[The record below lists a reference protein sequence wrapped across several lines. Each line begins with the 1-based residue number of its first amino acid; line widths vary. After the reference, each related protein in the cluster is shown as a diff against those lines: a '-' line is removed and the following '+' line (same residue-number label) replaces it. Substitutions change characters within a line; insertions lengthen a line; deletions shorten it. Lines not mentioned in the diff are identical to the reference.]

1 MNKTITF
8 NYGFTASN
16 GKSFL
21 MERICSLMGDYGDSF
36 NVNLLTNKMS
46 LAGDANST
54 LVNFKNKRFVYCSE
68 PEAGAKLNTNFV
80 KILTGDTI
88 KARGLYS
95 NEEEKLGI
103 TVGNKEINDV
113 LFGTE
118 SPFKQEFTDPN
129 TGEFKVN
136 DAKQAIAQVK
146 KSKNQEQIKQIE
158 KMYIEP
164 SIENRL
170 RNKYQALI
178 VKGLQLP
185 SWMVQ
190 KQYNES
196 NSIANIDI
204 VGIPYASIS
213 DSIIKVT
220 DDEVANYIKENAAAF
235 QVEEASKSINFVGF
249 SAAPTSADSANV
261 LNTITA
267 LKADF
272 QAAQDAAVFLNK
284 VGSDLPFYNSY
295 ISGKSLQ
302 VPNKDAILAAG
313 VGNTYGP
320 YVDGKNYTIAKVIGV
335 KQWPDSASVRHILIA
350 TAGQNGQIIRDDSA
364 AKKLIDS
371 IKSAIAGGAS
381 FDEMVLKYSDDAGSK
396 EKGGKYEMF
405 PQAQMVGPFNDF
417 SFDNTVGSKG
427 VVKTDFGYH
436 YIEVLK
442 QTPRS
447 PAYKIAY
454 LSKAILPSSET
465 IGVASAAAAAF
476 ATASKDIKSFN
487 QEAVKLNK
495 QTFPAAGIKSMD
507 YEIPGLG
514 ESRTLVRWIYENDLN
529 AVSEPTEIGDSY
541 YVAIITGE
549 EKVGLASV
557 ASAKPQVEGILRDQ
571 KKAIQIKQNF
581 KGSTMEAI
589 AASAKTIIQ
598 PADSVNFNYSLIPG
612 IGNEPKLVGAAFN
625 KALLNKPSAP
635 IAGNAGVFVISV
647 KSQGAKAATQDL
659 ASFESDLLNR
669 TRSVIYRTNIGLKKV
684 AKIKDNRMKVY

>member
-1 MNKTITF
+1 MSIIQNIRDKGAWIIFTIIVIALVAFVLQDGIGKQGNTTVTDLGSVNGVSINKI
-8 NYGFTASN
+8 
-16 GKSFL
+16 
-21 MERICSLMGDYGDSF
+21 
-36 NVNLLTNKMS
+36 
-46 LAGDANST
+46 
-54 LVNFKNKRFVYCSE
+54 NF
-68 PEAGAKLNTNFV
+68 
-80 KILTGDTI
+80 
-88 KARGLYS
+88 
-95 NEEEKLGI
+95 EEKLEIQVQNYASQGVKREQLIGFLWNQEIDRILYVKEQEVLGI
-103 TVGNKEINDV
+103 SVGNKEITDV

-118 SPFKQEFTDPN
+118 SPLKQEFTDPN

-136 DAKQAIAQVK
+136 DAKQAIAQIK
-146 KSKNQEQIKQIE
+146 KSKNQEQINQIE

-178 VKGLQLP
+178 VKGVQVP
-185 SWMVQ
+185 TWMVQ

-196 NSIANIDI
+196 NSIANIEI

-213 DSIIKVT
+213 DSTIKVT
-220 DDEVANYIKENAAAF
+220 DNEVANYIKENAAAF
-235 QVEEASKSINFVGF
+235 QIEEASKSINFVGF
-249 SAAPTSADSANV
+249 SAAPTSSDSSNV
-261 LNTITA
+261 LNSITA

-272 QAAQDAAVFLNK
+272 QAAPDAAVFLNK
-284 VGSDLPFYNSY
+284 AGSDLPFYNSY
-295 ISGKSLQ
+295 ISAKSLQ
-302 VPNKDAILAAG
+302 IPNKEAIIASG
-313 VGNTYGP
+313 VGNAYGP
-320 YVDGKNYTIAKVIGV
+320 YVDGKNYTIAKVVGV

-371 IKSAIAGGAS
+371 IKSAIAGGVS

-442 QTPRS
+442 QTQRS

-476 ATASKDIKSFN
+476 ASASKDIKSFN

-495 QTFPAAGIKSMD
+495 QTFPASGIKSMD

-514 ESRTLVRWIYENDLN
+514 ESRTLVRWVYENDLN
-529 AVSEPTEIGDSY
+529 KVSEPTEIGDSY

-549 EKVGLASV
+549 EKAGLASV

-581 KGSTMEAI
+581 KGNTMEAI
-589 AASAKTIIQ
+589 AASAKTIVQ
-598 PADSVNFNYSLIPG
+598 PADSINFNYSLIPG

-625 KALLNKPSAP
+625 KAFLNKPSAP

-659 ASFESDLLNR
+659 TSFESDLLNR

>member
-1 MNKTITF
+1 MSIIQNIRDKGAWIIFTIIVIALVAFVLQDGIGKQGNTTETDLGTVNGVAINKINF
-8 NYGFTASN
+8 EEKLEIQVQNYASQGVKREQLIGFLWN
-16 GKSFL
+16 Q
-21 MERICSLMGDYGDSF
+21 EIDRI
-36 NVNLLTNKMS
+36 
-46 LAGDANST
+46 
-54 LVNFKNKRFVYCSE
+54 
-68 PEAGAKLNTNFV
+68 
-80 KILTGDTI
+80 
-88 KARGLYS
+88 LYI
-95 NEEEKLGI
+95 NEQEKLGI
-103 TVGNKEINDV
+103 TIGNKELTDV

-146 KSKNQEQIKQIE
+146 KSKNQEQINQIE
-158 KMYIEP
+158 KLYIEP

-185 SWMVQ
+185 TWMVQ

-204 VGIPYASIS
+204 IGVPYANIS
-213 DSIIKVT
+213 DSTIKVT
-220 DDEVANYIKENAAAF
+220 DDEVASYIKENAAAF

-249 SAAPTSADSANV
+249 SAAPTSADSTNV
-261 LNTITA
+261 LNSITA

-272 QAAQDAAVFLNK
+272 QAAQDPAVFLNK
-284 VGSDLPFYNSY
+284 VGSDLPFYNSF
-295 ISGKSLQ
+295 ISGKSIQ
-302 VPNKDAILAAG
+302 IPNKEAIIAAG
-313 VGNTYGP
+313 VGNAYGP

-335 KQWPDSASVRHILIA
+335 KQWPDSASVRHILIT
-350 TAGQNGQIIRDDSA
+350 TAGQNGQLVRDDST

-371 IKSAIAGGAS
+371 IRFAIAGGAS
-381 FDEMVLKYSDDAGSK
+381 FDAMVLKYSEDAGSK

-417 SFDNTVGSKG
+417 SFDNSVGTKG

-454 LSKAILPSSET
+454 LSKVILPSSET
-465 IGVASAAAAAF
+465 IGAASSAAAAF

-495 QTFPAAGIKSMD
+495 QTFPAVGIKSMD

-514 ESRTLVRWIYENDLN
+514 ESRSLVRWVYENDLN
-529 AVSEPTEIGDSY
+529 SVSEPTEIGDSY
-541 YVAIITGE
+541 FVAIITGE
-549 EKVGLASV
+549 EKAGLASV

-571 KKAIQIKQNF
+571 KKATQIKQSF
-581 KGSTMEAI
+581 KGNTMEAI
-589 AASAKTIIQ
+589 AANAKTVVQ
-598 PADSVNFNYSLIPG
+598 PADSINFNYSLIPG

-625 KALLNKPSAP
+625 KAFLNKPSAP

-659 ASFESDLLNR
+659 VSFESDLLNR
-669 TRSVIYRTNIGLKKV
+669 TRSVIYRTNIALKKV

>member
-1 MNKTITF
+1 MSIIQNIRDKGAWIIFTIIVIALIAFVLQDGLGKQGNTTVTDLGTVNGVSINKINF
-8 NYGFTASN
+8 EEKLEIQVQNYASQGIKREQLIGFLWN
-16 GKSFL
+16 Q
-21 MERICSLMGDYGDSF
+21 EVDR
-36 NVNLLTNKMS
+36 LLYI
-46 LAGDANST
+46 D
-54 LVNFKNKRFVYCSE
+54 E
-68 PEAGAKLNTNFV
+68 Q
-80 KILTGDTI
+80 
-88 KARGLYS
+88 
-95 NEEEKLGI
+95 EKLGI
-103 TVGNKEINDV
+103 TVGNKEITDV

-136 DAKQAIAQVK
+136 DAKHAIAQVK
-146 KSKNQEQIKQIE
+146 KSKNQEQINQIE
-158 KMYIEP
+158 KLYIEP

-190 KQYNES
+190 KQYNEL
-196 NSIANIDI
+196 NSIANIEI
-204 VGIPYASIS
+204 VGVPYTSIS
-213 DSIIKVT
+213 DSTIKVT
-220 DDEVANYIKENAAAF
+220 DDEVAAYIKENAAAF

-249 SAAPTSADSANV
+249 SAAPTSADSMSV
-261 LNTITA
+261 LNSITA

-272 QAAQDAAVFLNK
+272 QAAPDAAVFLNK
-284 VGSDLPFYNSY
+284 AGSDLPFYNSF
-295 ISGKSLQ
+295 ISGKSIQ
-302 VPNKDAILAAG
+302 IPNKEAILAAG

-350 TAGQNGQIIRDDSA
+350 TAGQNGQLVRDDST

-371 IKSAIAGGAS
+371 IKSAIAGGVS

-417 SFDNTVGSKG
+417 SFDNAVGSKG

-476 ATASKDIKSFN
+476 ASASKDLKSFN

-495 QTFPAAGIKSMD
+495 QSFPASGIKSMD
-507 YEIPGLG
+507 YEIPGIG
-514 ESRTLVRWIYENDLN
+514 ESRTLVRWVYENDMN
-529 AVSEPTEIGDSY
+529 SVSEPTEVGDSY
-541 YVAIITGE
+541 FVAIISGE

-557 ASAKPQVEGILRDQ
+557 ASAKPQVEGIIRDQ
-571 KKAIQIKQNF
+571 KKATQIKQGF
-581 KGSTMEAI
+581 KGNTMEAI
-589 AASAKTIIQ
+589 AASVKTTVQ
-598 PADSVNFNYSLIPG
+598 TADSINFNYSLIQG

-625 KALLNKPSAP
+625 KAFLNKPSAP
-635 IAGNAGVFVISV
+635 IAGNAGVFVINV
-647 KSQGAKAATQDL
+647 KAQGAKVAAQDL

-684 AKIKDNRMKVY
+684 AKIKDNRMMVY

>member
-1 MNKTITF
+1 MSIIQNIRDKGAWIIFTIIVIALVAFVLQDGIGKQGNTTETDLGTVNGVAINKINF
-8 NYGFTASN
+8 EEKLEIQVQNYASQGVKREQLIGFLWN
-16 GKSFL
+16 Q
-21 MERICSLMGDYGDSF
+21 EIDRI
-36 NVNLLTNKMS
+36 
-46 LAGDANST
+46 
-54 LVNFKNKRFVYCSE
+54 
-68 PEAGAKLNTNFV
+68 
-80 KILTGDTI
+80 
-88 KARGLYS
+88 LYI
-95 NEEEKLGI
+95 NEQEKLGI
-103 TVGNKEINDV
+103 TIGNKELTDV

-146 KSKNQEQIKQIE
+146 KSKNQEQINQIE
-158 KMYIEP
+158 KLYIEP

-185 SWMVQ
+185 TWMVQ

-204 VGIPYASIS
+204 IGVPYANIS
-213 DSIIKVT
+213 DSTIKVT
-220 DDEVANYIKENAAAF
+220 DDEVASYIKENAAAF

-249 SAAPTSADSANV
+249 SAAPTSADSTNV
-261 LNTITA
+261 LNSITA

-272 QAAQDAAVFLNK
+272 QAAQDPAVFLNK
-284 VGSDLPFYNSY
+284 VGSDLPFYNSF
-295 ISGKSLQ
+295 ISGKSIQ
-302 VPNKDAILAAG
+302 IPNKEAIIAAG
-313 VGNTYGP
+313 VGNAYGP
-320 YVDGKNYTIAKVIGV
+320 YVDGKNYSIAKVIGV
-335 KQWPDSASVRHILIA
+335 KQWPDSASVRHILIT
-350 TAGQNGQIIRDDSA
+350 TAGQNGQLVRDDST

-371 IKSAIAGGAS
+371 IRFAIAGGAS
-381 FDEMVLKYSDDAGSK
+381 FDAMVLKYSEDAGSK

-417 SFDNTVGSKG
+417 SFDNSVGTKG

-465 IGVASAAAAAF
+465 IGAASAAAAAF

-495 QTFPAAGIKSMD
+495 QTFPAVGIKSMD

-514 ESRTLVRWIYENDLN
+514 ESRSLVRWVYENDLN
-529 AVSEPTEIGDSY
+529 SVSEPTEIGDSY
-541 YVAIITGE
+541 FVAIITGE
-549 EKVGLASV
+549 EKAGLASV

-571 KKAIQIKQNF
+571 KKATQIKQSF
-581 KGSTMEAI
+581 KGNTMEAI
-589 AASAKTIIQ
+589 AASAKTIVQ
-598 PADSVNFNYSLIPG
+598 PADSINFNYSLIPG

-625 KALLNKPSAP
+625 KAFLNKPSAP

-659 ASFESDLLNR
+659 VSFESDLLNR
-669 TRSVIYRTNIGLKKV
+669 TRSVIYRTNIALKKV

>member
-1 MNKTITF
+1 MSIIQNIRDKGAWIIFTIIVIALVAFVLQDGIGKQGNTAVTDLGTVNGVSINKINF
-8 NYGFTASN
+8 EEKLEIQVQNYASQGVKREQLIGFLWN
-16 GKSFL
+16 Q
-21 MERICSLMGDYGDSF
+21 EIDRILY
-36 NVNLLTNKMS
+36 
-46 LAGDANST
+46 
-54 LVNFKNKRFVYCSE
+54 
-68 PEAGAKLNTNFV
+68 
-80 KILTGDTI
+80 I
-88 KARGLYS
+88 K
-95 NEEEKLGI
+95 EEEKLGI
-103 TVGNKEINDV
+103 TVGNKEITDV

-118 SPFKQEFTDPN
+118 SPLRQEFTDPN

-146 KSKNQEQIKQIE
+146 KSKNQEQINQIE
-158 KMYIEP
+158 KLYIEP

-178 VKGLQLP
+178 VKGLQVP

-190 KQYNES
+190 KQYNEL
-196 NSIANIDI
+196 NSIANIEI

-213 DSIIKVT
+213 DSTIKVT
-220 DDEVANYIKENAAAF
+220 DDEVASYIKENAASF

-249 SAAPTSADSANV
+249 SAAPTSADSASV

-272 QAAQDAAVFLNK
+272 QAAPDAAVFLNK
-284 VGSDLPFYNSY
+284 AGSDLPFYNSY
-295 ISGKSLQ
+295 ISGKTLQ
-302 VPNKDAILAAG
+302 VPNKEAILAAG

-320 YVDGKNYTIAKVIGV
+320 YVDGKNYTIAKLIGV

-350 TAGQNGQIIRDDSA
+350 TAGQNGQLVRDDST

-371 IKSAIAGGAS
+371 IKSAIAGGVS
-381 FDEMVLKYSDDAGSK
+381 FDEMVQKYSDDAGSK

-476 ATASKDIKSFN
+476 ASASKDIKSFN

-495 QTFPAAGIKSMD
+495 QSFPATGIKSMD
-507 YEIPGLG
+507 YEIPGIG
-514 ESRTLVRWIYENDLN
+514 ESRTLVRWVYENDMN
-529 AVSEPTEIGDSY
+529 AVSEPTEVGDSY

-581 KGSTMEAI
+581 KGNTIEAI
-589 AASAKTIIQ
+589 AANAKTMVQ
-598 PADSVNFNYSLIPG
+598 PADSINFNYSMIPG

-647 KSQGAKAATQDL
+647 KSQGAKAASQDL
-659 ASFESDLLNR
+659 ASFESDLINR

>member
-1 MNKTITF
+1 MSIIQNIRDKGAWIIFTIIVIALVAFVLQDGIGKQGNTMVSEL
-8 NYGFTASN
+8 GTVN
-16 GKSFL
+16 GVSISK
-21 MERICSLMGDYGDSF
+21 
-36 NVNLLTNKMS
+36 
-46 LAGDANST
+46 
-54 LVNFKNKRFVYCSE
+54 
-68 PEAGAKLNTNFV
+68 TNF
-80 KILTGDTI
+80 
-88 KARGLYS
+88 
-95 NEEEKLGI
+95 EEKLEIQVQNYASQGVKREQLIGFLWNQEVDRALFMTEEKKLGI
-103 TVGNKEINDV
+103 SVGAKELSDV

-146 KSKNQEQIKQIE
+146 KSKNQEQINQIE

-178 VKGLQLP
+178 VKGVQVP
-185 SWMVQ
+185 TWMIQ

-196 NSIANIDI
+196 NSIANISI

-213 DSIIKVT
+213 DSAIKVT
-220 DDEVANYIKENAAAF
+220 DDEIATYIKENPAAY

-249 SAAPTSADSANV
+249 SAAPTSTDSNTV
-261 LNTITA
+261 LNTVSA
-267 LKADF
+267 LKEDF
-272 QAAQDAAVFLNK
+272 QAAQDPAVFLNK
-284 VGSDLPFYNSY
+284 AGSDIPYYNSY
-295 ISGKSLQ
+295 ISLKSLQ
-302 VPNKDAILAAG
+302 VPNKEAIIAAG

-371 IKSAIAGGAS
+371 IKSAIAGGVS

-417 SFDNTVGSKG
+417 SFDNSVGSKG

-447 PAYKIAY
+447 AAYKIAY

-465 IGVASAAAAAF
+465 IGVAAAAAAAF
-476 ATASKDIKSFN
+476 ASASKDVKSFN

-495 QTFPAAGIKSMD
+495 QTFPASGIKPMDFEIAGI
-507 YEIPGLG
+507 G
-514 ESRTLVRWIYENDLN
+514 ESRTLVRWVFEKDLN
-529 AVSEPTEIGDSY
+529 AVSEPIEVGDSY

-557 ASAKPQVEGILRDQ
+557 TTVKPQIEGILRDQ

-581 KGSTMEAI
+581 KGNTIEEI

-598 PADSVNFNYSLIPG
+598 PADSINFNYSTIPG

-625 KALLNKPSAP
+625 KAFLNKPSAP
-635 IAGNAGVFVISV
+635 ISGNAGVFVISV

-659 ASFESDLLNR
+659 ASFEADLINR

-684 AKIKDNRMKVY
+684 AKIQDNRTKVY

>member
-1 MNKTITF
+1 MSIIQNIRDKGAWIIFTIIVIALIAFVLQDGIGKQGNTTVTDLGTVNGVSINKINF
-8 NYGFTASN
+8 EEKLEIQVQNYASQGIKREQLIGFLWN
-16 GKSFL
+16 Q
-21 MERICSLMGDYGDSF
+21 EVDR
-36 NVNLLTNKMS
+36 LL
-46 LAGDANST
+46 
-54 LVNFKNKRFVYCSE
+54 Y
-68 PEAGAKLNTNFV
+68 
-80 KILTGDTI
+80 I
-88 KARGLYS
+88 
-95 NEEEKLGI
+95 NEQEKLGI
-103 TVGNKEINDV
+103 TVGNKEITDV

-146 KSKNQEQIKQIE
+146 KSKNQEQINQIE

-190 KQYNES
+190 KQYNEL
-196 NSIANIDI
+196 NSIANIEI
-204 VGIPYASIS
+204 VGVPYASIS
-213 DSIIKVT
+213 DSTIKVT
-220 DDEVANYIKENAAAF
+220 DDEVATYIKENAAAF

-249 SAAPTSADSANV
+249 SAAPTSADSMSV
-261 LNTITA
+261 LNSITA

-272 QAAQDAAVFLNK
+272 QAAPDAAVFLNK
-284 VGSDLPFYNSY
+284 AGSDLPFYNSF
-295 ISGKSLQ
+295 ISGKSIQ
-302 VPNKDAILAAG
+302 IPNKEAILAAG

-350 TAGQNGQIIRDDSA
+350 TAGQNGQLVRDDST

-371 IKSAIAGGAS
+371 IKSAIAGGVS

-476 ATASKDIKSFN
+476 ASASKDIKSFN

-514 ESRTLVRWIYENDLN
+514 ESRTLVRWIYENDIN
-529 AVSEPTEIGDSY
+529 SVSEPTEIGDSY

-549 EKVGLASV
+549 EKAGLASV

-598 PADSVNFNYSLIPG
+598 PADSINFNYSLIPG
-612 IGNEPKLVGAAFN
+612 IGNEPKIVGAAFN

-647 KSQGAKAATQDL
+647 KSQGAKATTQDI
-659 ASFESDLLNR
+659 ASFEADLLNR
-669 TRSVIYRTNIGLKKV
+669 TRSVVYRTNIGLKKV

>member
-1 MNKTITF
+1 MSIIQNIRDKGAWIIFTIIVIALVAFVLQDGIGKQGNTSITDLGTVNGVSINKINF
-8 NYGFTASN
+8 EEKLEMQVQNYASQGVKREQLIGFLWN
-16 GKSFL
+16 Q
-21 MERICSLMGDYGDSF
+21 EVDR
-36 NVNLLTNKMS
+36 LLYM
-46 LAGDANST
+46 
-54 LVNFKNKRFVYCSE
+54 
-68 PEAGAKLNTNFV
+68 
-80 KILTGDTI
+80 
-88 KARGLYS
+88 

-103 TVGNKEINDV
+103 SVGNKEITDV

-118 SPFKQEFTDPN
+118 SPFRQEFTDPN

-146 KSKNQEQIKQIE
+146 KSKNKDQINQIE

-170 RNKYQALI
+170 RNKYQALV
-178 VKGLQLP
+178 VKGLQVPTWL
-185 SWMVQ
+185 VQ
-190 KQYNES
+190 KQYNEA
-196 NSIANIDI
+196 NSIANIDV

-213 DSIIKVT
+213 DSTIKVT
-220 DDEVANYIKENAAAF
+220 DDEIAAYIKENAAAF

-249 SAAPTSADSANV
+249 SAAPTSADSTNV
-261 LNTITA
+261 FNTITA

-272 QAAQDAAVFLNK
+272 QAASDAAAFLNK
-284 VGSDLPFYNSY
+284 AGSDLPFYNSY

-302 VPNKDAILAAG
+302 VPNKEAILAAG

-350 TAGQNGQIIRDDSA
+350 TTGQNGQIIRDDSA

-371 IKSAIAGGAS
+371 IKTAIAGGVS
-381 FDEMVLKYSDDAGSK
+381 FDQMVLKYSDDAGSK

-417 SFDNTVGSKG
+417 SFDNAVGAKG

-465 IGVASAAAAAF
+465 IGAASAEAAAF
-476 ATASKDIKSFN
+476 ASACKDMKTFN

-495 QTFPAAGIKSMD
+495 QTFPASGIKSMD
-507 YEIPGLG
+507 YEIAGIG
-514 ESRTLVRWIYENDLN
+514 ESRSLVRWVYEKDMN
-529 AVSEPTEIGDSY
+529 AISEPTEIGDSY
-541 YVAIITGE
+541 YVAIISGE
-549 EKVGLASV
+549 EKVGLTSV
-557 ASAKPQVEGILRDQ
+557 AAARPQVEGILRDQ
-571 KKAIQIKQNF
+571 KKALQIKQNF
-581 KGSTMEAI
+581 KGNTIEAI
-589 AASAKTIIQ
+589 AASAKTIVQ
-598 PADSVNFNYSLIPG
+598 SADSINFNYSMIPG

-625 KALLNKPSAP
+625 KTLLNKPSAP
-635 IAGNAGVFVISV
+635 IAGSAGVFVISV
-647 KSQGAKAATQDL
+647 KSQGAKAALQDL
-659 ASFESDLLNR
+659 VSFEADLLNR
-669 TRSVIYRTNIGLKKV
+669 TRSVIYRTNVGLKKV

>member
-1 MNKTITF
+1 MSIIQNIRDKGAWIIFTIIVIALVAFVLQDGIGKQGNTTVSDLGSVNGVYINKINF
-8 NYGFTASN
+8 EEKLEIQVQNYASQGVKREQLIGFLWN
-16 GKSFL
+16 Q
-21 MERICSLMGDYGDSF
+21 EIDRI
-36 NVNLLTNKMS
+36 
-46 LAGDANST
+46 
-54 LVNFKNKRFVYCSE
+54 
-68 PEAGAKLNTNFV
+68 
-80 KILTGDTI
+80 
-88 KARGLYS
+88 LYS

-103 TVGNKEINDV
+103 SVGNKEINDV

-158 KMYIEP
+158 KMYIVP

-235 QVEEASKSINFVGF
+235 QVEESSKSINFVGF

-272 QAAQDAAVFLNK
+272 QTTQDAAVFLNK

-442 QTPRS
+442 QTPRG

-541 YVAIITGE
+541 YVAITTGE

-598 PADSVNFNYSLIPG
+598 PADSVNFNYSFIPG

-625 KALLNKPSAP
+625 KTLLNKPSAP

-647 KSQGAKAATQDL
+647 KSRGAKAATQDL

-669 TRSVIYRTNIGLKKV
+669 TRSVIYRTNIGLKKA

>member
-1 MNKTITF
+1 MSIIQNIRDKGAWIIFTIIVIALVAFVLQDGIGKQGNTTETDLGTVNGVAINKINF
-8 NYGFTASN
+8 EEKLEIQVQNYASQGVKREQLIGFLWN
-16 GKSFL
+16 Q
-21 MERICSLMGDYGDSF
+21 EIDRI
-36 NVNLLTNKMS
+36 
-46 LAGDANST
+46 
-54 LVNFKNKRFVYCSE
+54 
-68 PEAGAKLNTNFV
+68 
-80 KILTGDTI
+80 
-88 KARGLYS
+88 LYI
-95 NEEEKLGI
+95 NEQEKLGI
-103 TVGNKEINDV
+103 TIGNKELTDV

-146 KSKNQEQIKQIE
+146 KSKNQEQINQIE
-158 KMYIEP
+158 KLYIEP

-185 SWMVQ
+185 TWMVQ

-204 VGIPYASIS
+204 IGVPYANIS
-213 DSIIKVT
+213 DSTIKVT
-220 DDEVANYIKENAAAF
+220 DDEVASYIKENAAAF

-249 SAAPTSADSANV
+249 SAAPTSTDSTSV
-261 LNTITA
+261 LNSITA

-272 QAAQDAAVFLNK
+272 QAAQDPAVFLNK
-284 VGSDLPFYNSY
+284 VGSDLPFYNSF
-295 ISGKSLQ
+295 ISGKSIQ
-302 VPNKDAILAAG
+302 IPNKEAIIAAG
-313 VGNTYGP
+313 VGNVYGP

-335 KQWPDSASVRHILIA
+335 KQWPDSASVRHILIT
-350 TAGQNGQIIRDDSA
+350 TAGQNGQLVRDDST

-371 IKSAIAGGAS
+371 IRFAIAGGAS
-381 FDEMVLKYSDDAGSK
+381 FDAMVLKYSEDAGSK

-417 SFDNTVGSKG
+417 SFDNSVGTKG

-465 IGVASAAAAAF
+465 IGAASAAAAAF

-495 QTFPAAGIKSMD
+495 QTFPAVGIKSMD

-514 ESRTLVRWIYENDLN
+514 ESRSLVRWVYENDLN
-529 AVSEPTEIGDSY
+529 SVSEPTEIGDSY
-541 YVAIITGE
+541 FVAIITGE
-549 EKVGLASV
+549 EKAGLASV

-571 KKAIQIKQNF
+571 KKATQIKQSF
-581 KGSTMEAI
+581 KGNTMEAI
-589 AASAKTIIQ
+589 AANAKTIVQ
-598 PADSVNFNYSLIPG
+598 PADSINFNYSLIPG

-625 KALLNKPSAP
+625 KAFLNKPSAP

-659 ASFESDLLNR
+659 VSFESDLLNR
-669 TRSVIYRTNIGLKKV
+669 TRSVIYRTNIALKKV
-684 AKIKDNRMKVY
+684 AKIKDNRIKVY

>member
-1 MNKTITF
+1 MSIIQNIRDKGAWIIFTIIVIALVAFVLQDGIGKQGNTTETDLGTVNGVAINKINF
-8 NYGFTASN
+8 EEKLEIQVQNYASQGVKREQLIGFLWN
-16 GKSFL
+16 Q
-21 MERICSLMGDYGDSF
+21 EIDRI
-36 NVNLLTNKMS
+36 
-46 LAGDANST
+46 
-54 LVNFKNKRFVYCSE
+54 
-68 PEAGAKLNTNFV
+68 
-80 KILTGDTI
+80 
-88 KARGLYS
+88 LYI
-95 NEEEKLGI
+95 NEQEKLGI
-103 TVGNKEINDV
+103 TIGNKELTDV

-146 KSKNQEQIKQIE
+146 KSKNQEQINQIE
-158 KMYIEP
+158 KLYIEP

-185 SWMVQ
+185 TWMVQ

-204 VGIPYASIS
+204 IGVPYANIS
-213 DSIIKVT
+213 DSTIKVT
-220 DDEVANYIKENAAAF
+220 DDEVASYIKENAAAF

-249 SAAPTSADSANV
+249 SAAPTSADSTNV
-261 LNTITA
+261 LNSITA

-272 QAAQDAAVFLNK
+272 QAAQDPAVFLNK
-284 VGSDLPFYNSY
+284 VGSDLPFYNSF
-295 ISGKSLQ
+295 ISGKSIQ
-302 VPNKDAILAAG
+302 IPNKEAIIAAG
-313 VGNTYGP
+313 VGNAYGP

-335 KQWPDSASVRHILIA
+335 KQWPDSASVRHILIT
-350 TAGQNGQIIRDDSA
+350 TAGQNGQLVRDDST

-371 IKSAIAGGAS
+371 IRFAIAGGAS
-381 FDEMVLKYSDDAGSK
+381 FDAMVLKYSEDAGSK

-417 SFDNTVGSKG
+417 SFDNSVGTKG

-454 LSKAILPSSET
+454 LSKVILPSSET
-465 IGVASAAAAAF
+465 IGAASAAAAAF

-495 QTFPAAGIKSMD
+495 QTFPAVGIKSMD

-514 ESRTLVRWIYENDLN
+514 ESRSLVRWVYENDLN
-529 AVSEPTEIGDSY
+529 SVSEPTEIGDSY
-541 YVAIITGE
+541 FVAIITGE
-549 EKVGLASV
+549 EKAGLASV

-571 KKAIQIKQNF
+571 KKATQIKQSF
-581 KGSTMEAI
+581 KGNTMEAI
-589 AASAKTIIQ
+589 AANAKTVVQ
-598 PADSVNFNYSLIPG
+598 PADSINFNYSLIPG

-625 KALLNKPSAP
+625 KAFLNKPSAP

-659 ASFESDLLNR
+659 VSFESDLLNR
-669 TRSVIYRTNIGLKKV
+669 TRSVIYRTNIALKKV

>member
-1 MNKTITF
+1 MSIIQNIRDKGAWIIFTIIVIALVAFVLQDGIGKQGNTTVTDLGSVNGISINKI
-8 NYGFTASN
+8 
-16 GKSFL
+16 
-21 MERICSLMGDYGDSF
+21 
-36 NVNLLTNKMS
+36 
-46 LAGDANST
+46 
-54 LVNFKNKRFVYCSE
+54 NF
-68 PEAGAKLNTNFV
+68 
-80 KILTGDTI
+80 
-88 KARGLYS
+88 
-95 NEEEKLGI
+95 EEKLEIQVQNYASQGVKREQLIGFLWNQEVDQLLYIKEEETVGI

-146 KSKNQEQIKQIE
+146 KSKNKEQINQIE
-158 KMYIEP
+158 KTYIEP
-164 SIENRL
+164 SIQNRL

-178 VKGLQLP
+178 VKGVQVP

-190 KQYNES
+190 KQYNEL
-196 NSIANIDI
+196 NSIANINI
-204 VGIPYASIS
+204 VGIPYTSIS
-213 DSIIKVT
+213 DSTIKVT
-220 DDEVANYIKENAAAF
+220 DEEVASYIKENAAAY

-249 SAAPTSADSANV
+249 SAAPTSTDSVAV
-261 LNTITA
+261 YNTITA

-272 QAAQDAAVFLNK
+272 QTAQDPTVFLNK
-284 VGSDLPFYNSY
+284 VGSDIPFYNSY
-295 ISGKSLQ
+295 ISYKSLQ
-302 VPNKDAILAAG
+302 VPNKEAIIASG

-335 KQWPDSASVRHILIA
+335 KQWPDSASVRHILVA
-350 TAGQNGQIIRDDSA
+350 TAGQNGQVVRDDST

-371 IKSAIAGGAS
+371 IRSAIAGGVS
-381 FDEMVLKYSDDAGSK
+381 FDEMLLKYSDDAGSK

-417 SFDNTVGSKG
+417 SFDNSVGTKG

-447 PAYKIAY
+447 AAYKIAY

-465 IGVASAAAAAF
+465 IGAASAAAATF

-495 QTFPAAGIKSMD
+495 QTIPASGIKSMD
-507 YEIPGLG
+507 FEIPGLG
-514 ESRTLVRWIYENDLN
+514 ASRTLVRWVYENDIN
-529 AVSEPTEIGDSY
+529 TVSEPTEIGDSY
-541 YVAIITGE
+541 YVAVITGE
-549 EKVGLASV
+549 EKAGLASV

-571 KKAIQIKQNF
+571 KKAIQIKQKFRGN
-581 KGSTMEAI
+581 TMEEI
-589 AASAKTIIQ
+589 AASAKTMAQ
-598 PADSVNFNYSLIPG
+598 PADSINFNYALIPG

-625 KALLNKPSAP
+625 KAFLNKPSAP

-647 KSQGAKAATQDL
+647 KSQGANVATQDL
-659 ASFESDLLNR
+659 ASFESDLINR

>member
-1 MNKTITF
+1 MSIIQNIRDKGAWIIFTIIVIALIAFVLQDGIGKQGNTTVTDLGTVNGVSINKINF
-8 NYGFTASN
+8 EEKLEIQVQNYASQGVKREQLIGFLWN
-16 GKSFL
+16 Q
-21 MERICSLMGDYGDSF
+21 EIDRI
-36 NVNLLTNKMS
+36 
-46 LAGDANST
+46 
-54 LVNFKNKRFVYCSE
+54 
-68 PEAGAKLNTNFV
+68 
-80 KILTGDTI
+80 
-88 KARGLYS
+88 LYMK
-95 NEEEKLGI
+95 EEEALGI
-103 TVGNKEINDV
+103 TVGNKEITDV
-113 LFGTE
+113 LFGSE
-118 SPFKQEFTDPN
+118 SPLRQEFTDPN

-136 DAKQAIAQVK
+136 DAKQAIAQIK
-146 KSKNQEQIKQIE
+146 KSKNQEQINLIE
-158 KMYIEP
+158 KRYIEP

-178 VKGLQLP
+178 VKGVQVP

-190 KQYNES
+190 KQYNEL
-196 NSIANIDI
+196 NSVSNIDI
-204 VGIPYASIS
+204 VGVSYASIS
-213 DSIIKVT
+213 DSTIKVS

-249 SAAPTSADSANV
+249 SAAPTSSDSAAV

-272 QAAQDAAVFLNK
+272 QSAQDPAVFLNK

-295 ISGKSLQ
+295 ISSKTLQ
-302 VPNKDAILAAG
+302 VPNKEAIIASG
-313 VGNTYGP
+313 VGNAYGP
-320 YVDGKNYTIAKVIGV
+320 YIDGKNYTIAKVVGV

-350 TAGQNGQIIRDDSA
+350 TAGQNGQVVRDDSS

-381 FDEMVLKYSDDAGSK
+381 FDAMVQKYSDDAGSK
-396 EKGGKYEMF
+396 DKGGKYEMF

-417 SFDNTVGSKG
+417 SFDNSVGSKG

-465 IGVASAAAAAF
+465 IGAAAAAAATF
-476 ATASKDIKSFN
+476 ASTSKDIKSFN

-495 QTFPAAGIKSMD
+495 QTFPASGIKAMD
-507 YEIPGLG
+507 YEISGIG
-514 ESRTLVRWIYENDLN
+514 ESRTLVRWVYENNIN

-549 EKVGLASV
+549 EKAGLASV

-571 KKAIQIKQNF
+571 KKAAQIKQSF
-581 KGSTMEAI
+581 KGNTIEAI
-589 AASAKTIIQ
+589 AASAKTTVQ
-598 PADSVNFNYSLIPG
+598 PVDSINFNYSMIPG

-625 KALLNKPSAP
+625 KAFLNKPSAP
-635 IAGNAGVFVISV
+635 IAGNAGVFVISI

>member
-1 MNKTITF
+1 MSIIQNIRDKGAWIIFTIIVIALIAFVLQDGLGKQGNTTVTDLGTVNGVSINKINF
-8 NYGFTASN
+8 EEKLEIQVQNYASQGIKREQLIGFLWN
-16 GKSFL
+16 Q
-21 MERICSLMGDYGDSF
+21 EVDR
-36 NVNLLTNKMS
+36 LL
-46 LAGDANST
+46 
-54 LVNFKNKRFVYCSE
+54 Y
-68 PEAGAKLNTNFV
+68 
-80 KILTGDTI
+80 I
-88 KARGLYS
+88 
-95 NEEEKLGI
+95 NEQEKLGI
-103 TVGNKEINDV
+103 TVGNKEITDV

-146 KSKNQEQIKQIE
+146 KSKNQEQINQIE
-158 KMYIEP
+158 KLYIEP

-190 KQYNES
+190 KQYNEL
-196 NSIANIDI
+196 NSIANIEI
-204 VGIPYASIS
+204 VGVPYTSIS
-213 DSIIKVT
+213 DSTIKVT
-220 DDEVANYIKENAAAF
+220 DDEVAAYIKENAAAF

-249 SAAPTSADSANV
+249 SAAPTSADSMSV
-261 LNTITA
+261 LNSITA

-272 QAAQDAAVFLNK
+272 QAAPDAAVFLNK
-284 VGSDLPFYNSY
+284 AGSDLPFYNSF
-295 ISGKSLQ
+295 ISGKSIQ
-302 VPNKDAILAAG
+302 IPNKEAILAAG

-350 TAGQNGQIIRDDSA
+350 TAGQNGQLVRDDST

-371 IKSAIAGGAS
+371 IKSAIAGGVS

-417 SFDNTVGSKG
+417 SFDNAVGSKG

-476 ATASKDIKSFN
+476 ASASKDLKSFN

-495 QTFPAAGIKSMD
+495 QSFPASGIKSMD
-507 YEIPGLG
+507 YEIPGIG
-514 ESRTLVRWIYENDLN
+514 ESRTLVRWVYENDMN
-529 AVSEPTEIGDSY
+529 SVSEPTEVGDSY
-541 YVAIITGE
+541 FVAIISGE

-557 ASAKPQVEGILRDQ
+557 ASAKPQVEGIIRDQ
-571 KKAIQIKQNF
+571 KKATQIKQGF
-581 KGSTMEAI
+581 KGNTMEAI
-589 AASAKTIIQ
+589 AASVKTTVQ
-598 PADSVNFNYSLIPG
+598 TADSINFNYSLIQG

-625 KALLNKPSAP
+625 KAFLNKPSAP
-635 IAGNAGVFVISV
+635 IAGNAGVFVINV
-647 KSQGAKAATQDL
+647 KAQGAKVAAQDL

-684 AKIKDNRMKVY
+684 AKIKDNRMMVY

>member
-1 MNKTITF
+1 MSIIQNIRERGTWIIFTIIVIALVAFILQDGIGKQGNTTETDLGTVNGVAINKINF
-8 NYGFTASN
+8 EEKLEIQVQNYASQGVKREQLIGFLWN
-16 GKSFL
+16 Q
-21 MERICSLMGDYGDSF
+21 EIDRI
-36 NVNLLTNKMS
+36 
-46 LAGDANST
+46 
-54 LVNFKNKRFVYCSE
+54 
-68 PEAGAKLNTNFV
+68 
-80 KILTGDTI
+80 
-88 KARGLYS
+88 LYI
-95 NEEEKLGI
+95 NEQEKLGI
-103 TVGNKEINDV
+103 TIGNKELTDV

-146 KSKNQEQIKQIE
+146 KSKNQEQINQIE
-158 KMYIEP
+158 KLYIEP

-185 SWMVQ
+185 TWMVQ

-204 VGIPYASIS
+204 IGVPYANIS
-213 DSIIKVT
+213 DSTIKVT
-220 DDEVANYIKENAAAF
+220 DDEVASYIKENAAAF

-249 SAAPTSADSANV
+249 SAAPTSTDSTSV
-261 LNTITA
+261 LNSITA

-272 QAAQDAAVFLNK
+272 QAAQDPAVFLNK
-284 VGSDLPFYNSY
+284 VGSDLPFYNSF
-295 ISGKSLQ
+295 ISGKSIQ
-302 VPNKDAILAAG
+302 IPNKEAIIAAG
-313 VGNTYGP
+313 VGNVYGP

-335 KQWPDSASVRHILIA
+335 KQWPDSASVRHILIT
-350 TAGQNGQIIRDDSA
+350 TAGQNGQLVRDDST

-371 IKSAIAGGAS
+371 IRFAIAGGAS
-381 FDEMVLKYSDDAGSK
+381 FDAMVLKYSEDAGSK

-417 SFDNTVGSKG
+417 SFDNSVGTKG

-465 IGVASAAAAAF
+465 IGAASAAAAAF

-495 QTFPAAGIKSMD
+495 QTFPAVGIKSMD

-514 ESRTLVRWIYENDLN
+514 ESRSLVRWVYENDLN
-529 AVSEPTEIGDSY
+529 SVSEPTEIGDSY
-541 YVAIITGE
+541 FVAIITGE
-549 EKVGLASV
+549 EKAGLASV

-571 KKAIQIKQNF
+571 KKATQIKQSF
-581 KGSTMEAI
+581 KGNTMEAI
-589 AASAKTIIQ
+589 AANAKTVVQ
-598 PADSVNFNYSLIPG
+598 PADSINFNYSLIPG

-625 KALLNKPSAP
+625 KAFLNKPSAP

-659 ASFESDLLNR
+659 VSFESDLLNR
-669 TRSVIYRTNIGLKKV
+669 TRSVIYRTNIALKKV

>member
-1 MNKTITF
+1 MSIIQNIRDKGAWIIFTIIVIALVAFVLQDGIGKQGNTTVTDLGTVNGVSINKIDF
-8 NYGFTASN
+8 EEKLEIQVQNYASQGVKREQLIGFLWN
-16 GKSFL
+16 Q
-21 MERICSLMGDYGDSF
+21 EIDRI
-36 NVNLLTNKMS
+36 
-46 LAGDANST
+46 
-54 LVNFKNKRFVYCSE
+54 
-68 PEAGAKLNTNFV
+68 
-80 KILTGDTI
+80 
-88 KARGLYS
+88 LYM
-95 NEEEKLGI
+95 NEEEKAGI
-103 TVGNKEINDV
+103 TVGNKEITDV
-113 LFGTE
+113 LFGVE
-118 SPFKQEFTDPN
+118 SPLRQEFTDPK

-146 KSKNQEQIKQIE
+146 KSKNQEQINQIE
-158 KMYIEP
+158 KLYVKP

-178 VKGLQLP
+178 VKGLQVP
-185 SWMVQ
+185 TWMVQ
-190 KQYNES
+190 KQYNEL

-213 DSIIKVT
+213 DSTIKVT
-220 DDEVANYIKENAAAF
+220 DDEVAGYIKENPAAF
-235 QVEEASKSINFVGF
+235 QVEEASKSINYVGF
-249 SAAPTSADSANV
+249 SAAPTSADSASV

-267 LKADF
+267 LKEDF
-272 QAAQDAAVFLNK
+272 QAAPDAAVFLNK
-284 VGSDLPFYNSY
+284 AGSDLPFYNSY
-295 ISGKSLQ
+295 ISGKTLQ
-302 VPNKDAILAAG
+302 VPNKEEIIAAG
-313 VGNTYGP
+313 VGNIYGP
-320 YVDGKNYTIAKVIGV
+320 YVDGKNYTIAKLIGV

-350 TAGQNGQIIRDDSA
+350 TTGQNGQLVRDDST

-371 IKSAIAGGAS
+371 IKSAIAGGVS
-381 FDEMVLKYSDDAGSK
+381 FDEMVKKYSDDAGSK
-396 EKGGKYEMF
+396 ENGGKYDMF

-417 SFDNTVGSKG
+417 SFDNSVGSKG

-436 YIEVLK
+436 YMEVLK

-465 IGVASAAAAAF
+465 IGVAAAAAAAF
-476 ATASKDIKSFN
+476 ASASKDIKTFN

-495 QTFPAAGIKSMD
+495 QSFPASDIKSMD
-507 YEIPGLG
+507 YEIPGIG
-514 ESRTLVRWIYENDLN
+514 ESRTLVRWVYENKIN

-541 YVAIITGE
+541 FVAIVTGE
-549 EKVGLASV
+549 EKAGLASV
-557 ASAKPQVEGILRDQ
+557 AKVRPEVEGILRDQ

-581 KGSTMEAI
+581 KGSTIEAI
-589 AASAKTIIQ
+589 AASAKTMVQ
-598 PADSVNFNYSLIPG
+598 PIDSINFNYSMIPG

-625 KALLNKPSAP
+625 KSFLNKPSAP

-659 ASFESDLLNR
+659 ASFESDLINR

>member
-1 MNKTITF
+1 MSIIQNIRDKGAWIIFTIIVIALVAFVLQDGIGKQGNTTETDLGTVNGVAINKINF
-8 NYGFTASN
+8 EEKLEIQVQNYASQGVKREQLIGFLWN
-16 GKSFL
+16 Q
-21 MERICSLMGDYGDSF
+21 EIDRI
-36 NVNLLTNKMS
+36 
-46 LAGDANST
+46 
-54 LVNFKNKRFVYCSE
+54 
-68 PEAGAKLNTNFV
+68 
-80 KILTGDTI
+80 
-88 KARGLYS
+88 LYI
-95 NEEEKLGI
+95 NEQEKLGI
-103 TVGNKEINDV
+103 TIGNKELTDV

-146 KSKNQEQIKQIE
+146 KSKNQEQINQIE
-158 KMYIEP
+158 KLYIEP

-185 SWMVQ
+185 TWMVQ

-196 NSIANIDI
+196 NSITNIDI
-204 VGIPYASIS
+204 IGVPYANIS
-213 DSIIKVT
+213 DSTIKVT
-220 DDEVANYIKENAAAF
+220 DDEVASYIKENAAAF

-249 SAAPTSADSANV
+249 SAAPTSADSTNV
-261 LNTITA
+261 LNSITA

-272 QAAQDAAVFLNK
+272 QAAQDPAVFLNK
-284 VGSDLPFYNSY
+284 VGSDLPFYNSF
-295 ISGKSLQ
+295 ISGKSIQ
-302 VPNKDAILAAG
+302 IPNKEAIIAAG
-313 VGNTYGP
+313 VGNVYGP

-335 KQWPDSASVRHILIA
+335 KQWPDSASVRHILIT
-350 TAGQNGQIIRDDSA
+350 TAGQNGQLVRDDST

-371 IKSAIAGGAS
+371 IRFAIAGGAS
-381 FDEMVLKYSDDAGSK
+381 FDAMVLKYSEDAGSK

-417 SFDNTVGSKG
+417 SFDNSVGTKG

-454 LSKAILPSSET
+454 LSKSILPSSET
-465 IGVASAAAAAF
+465 IGAASAAAAAF

-495 QTFPAAGIKSMD
+495 QTFPAVGIKSMD

-514 ESRTLVRWIYENDLN
+514 ESRSLVRWVYENDLN
-529 AVSEPTEIGDSY
+529 SVSEPTEIGDSY
-541 YVAIITGE
+541 FVAIITGE
-549 EKVGLASV
+549 EKAGLASV

-571 KKAIQIKQNF
+571 KKATQIKQSF
-581 KGSTMEAI
+581 KGNTMEAI
-589 AASAKTIIQ
+589 AANAKTVVQ
-598 PADSVNFNYSLIPG
+598 PADSINFNYSLIPG

-625 KALLNKPSAP
+625 KAFLNKPSAP

-659 ASFESDLLNR
+659 VSFESDLLNR
-669 TRSVIYRTNIGLKKV
+669 TRSVIYRTNIALKKV

>member
-1 MNKTITF
+1 MSIIQNIRDKGAWIIFTIIVIALVAFVLQDGIGKQGNTTETDLGTVNGVAINKINF
-8 NYGFTASN
+8 EEKLEIQVQNYASQGVKREQLIGFLWN
-16 GKSFL
+16 Q
-21 MERICSLMGDYGDSF
+21 EIDRI
-36 NVNLLTNKMS
+36 
-46 LAGDANST
+46 
-54 LVNFKNKRFVYCSE
+54 
-68 PEAGAKLNTNFV
+68 
-80 KILTGDTI
+80 
-88 KARGLYS
+88 LYI
-95 NEEEKLGI
+95 NEQEKLGI
-103 TVGNKEINDV
+103 TIGNKELTDV

-146 KSKNQEQIKQIE
+146 KSKNQEQINQIE
-158 KMYIEP
+158 KLYIEP

-185 SWMVQ
+185 TWMVQ

-204 VGIPYASIS
+204 IGVPYANIS
-213 DSIIKVT
+213 DSTIKVT
-220 DDEVANYIKENAAAF
+220 DDEVASYIKENAAAF

-249 SAAPTSADSANV
+249 SAAPTSTDSTNV
-261 LNTITA
+261 LNSITA

-272 QAAQDAAVFLNK
+272 QAAQDPAVFLNK
-284 VGSDLPFYNSY
+284 VGSDLPFYNSF
-295 ISGKSLQ
+295 ISGKSIQ
-302 VPNKDAILAAG
+302 IPNKEAIIAAG
-313 VGNTYGP
+313 VGNVYGP

-335 KQWPDSASVRHILIA
+335 KQWPDSASVRHILIT
-350 TAGQNGQIIRDDSA
+350 TAGQNGQLVRDDST

-371 IKSAIAGGAS
+371 IRFAIAGGAS
-381 FDEMVLKYSDDAGSK
+381 FDAMVLKYSEDAGSK

-417 SFDNTVGSKG
+417 SFDNSVGTKG

-465 IGVASAAAAAF
+465 IGAASAAAAAF

-495 QTFPAAGIKSMD
+495 QTFPAVGIKSMD

-514 ESRTLVRWIYENDLN
+514 ESRSLVRWVYENDLN
-529 AVSEPTEIGDSY
+529 SVSEPTEIGDSY
-541 YVAIITGE
+541 FVAIITGE
-549 EKVGLASV
+549 EKAGLASV

-571 KKAIQIKQNF
+571 KKATQIKQSF
-581 KGSTMEAI
+581 KGNTMEAI
-589 AASAKTIIQ
+589 AASAKTIVQ
-598 PADSVNFNYSLIPG
+598 PADSINFNYSLIPG

-625 KALLNKPSAP
+625 KAFLNKPSAP

-659 ASFESDLLNR
+659 VSFESDLLNR
-669 TRSVIYRTNIGLKKV
+669 TRSVIYRTNIALKKV

>member
-1 MNKTITF
+1 MSIIQNIRDKGAWIIFTIIVIALVAFVLQDGIGKQGNTTVTDLGSVNGISINKINF
-8 NYGFTASN
+8 EEKLEIQVQNYASQGVKREQLIGFLWN
-16 GKSFL
+16 Q
-21 MERICSLMGDYGDSF
+21 EVDQ
-36 NVNLLTNKMS
+36 LL
-46 LAGDANST
+46 
-54 LVNFKNKRFVYCSE
+54 Y
-68 PEAGAKLNTNFV
+68 
-80 KILTGDTI
+80 I
-88 KARGLYS
+88 K
-95 NEEEKLGI
+95 EEETLGI

-146 KSKNQEQIKQIE
+146 KSKNKEQINQIE
-158 KMYIEP
+158 KTYIEP
-164 SIENRL
+164 SIQNRL

-178 VKGLQLP
+178 VKGVQVP

-190 KQYNES
+190 KQYNEL
-196 NSIANIDI
+196 NSIANINI
-204 VGIPYASIS
+204 VGIPYTSIS
-213 DSIIKVT
+213 DSTIKVT
-220 DDEVANYIKENAAAF
+220 DEEVASYIKENAAAY

-249 SAAPTSADSANV
+249 SAAPTSTDSVAV
-261 LNTITA
+261 YNTITA

-272 QAAQDAAVFLNK
+272 QVAQDPTVFLNK
-284 VGSDLPFYNSY
+284 VGSDIPFYNSY
-295 ISGKSLQ
+295 ISYKSLQ
-302 VPNKDAILAAG
+302 VPNKEAIIASG

-335 KQWPDSASVRHILIA
+335 KQWPDSASVRHILVA
-350 TAGQNGQIIRDDSA
+350 TAGQNGQVVRDDST

-371 IKSAIAGGAS
+371 IKSAIAGGVS
-381 FDEMVLKYSDDAGSK
+381 FDEMLLKYSDDAGSK

-417 SFDNTVGSKG
+417 SFDNTVGTKG

-447 PAYKIAY
+447 AAYKIAY

-465 IGVASAAAAAF
+465 IGAASAAAATF
-476 ATASKDIKSFN
+476 STASKDIKSFN

-495 QTFPAAGIKSMD
+495 QTIPASGIKSMD
-507 YEIPGLG
+507 FEIPGLG
-514 ESRTLVRWIYENDLN
+514 ASRTLVRWVYENDIN
-529 AVSEPTEIGDSY
+529 TVSEPTEIGDSY
-541 YVAIITGE
+541 YVAVITGE
-549 EKVGLASV
+549 EKAGLASV

-581 KGSTMEAI
+581 RGNTMEEI
-589 AASAKTIIQ
+589 AASAKTMVQ
-598 PADSVNFNYSLIPG
+598 PADSINFNYALIPG

-625 KALLNKPSAP
+625 KAFLNKPTAP

-647 KSQGAKAATQDL
+647 KSQGANVATQDL
-659 ASFESDLLNR
+659 ASFESDLINR

>member
-1 MNKTITF
+1 MSIIQNIRDKGAWIIFTIIVIALVAFVLQDGIGKQGNTTETDLGTVNGVAINKINF
-8 NYGFTASN
+8 EEKLEIQVQNYASQGVKREQLIGFLWN
-16 GKSFL
+16 Q
-21 MERICSLMGDYGDSF
+21 EIDRI
-36 NVNLLTNKMS
+36 
-46 LAGDANST
+46 
-54 LVNFKNKRFVYCSE
+54 
-68 PEAGAKLNTNFV
+68 
-80 KILTGDTI
+80 
-88 KARGLYS
+88 LYI
-95 NEEEKLGI
+95 NEQEKLGI
-103 TVGNKEINDV
+103 TIGNKELTDV

-146 KSKNQEQIKQIE
+146 KSKNQEQINQIE
-158 KMYIEP
+158 KLYIEP

-185 SWMVQ
+185 TWMVQ

-196 NSIANIDI
+196 NSIANINI
-204 VGIPYASIS
+204 IGVPYANIS
-213 DSIIKVT
+213 DSTIKVT
-220 DDEVANYIKENAAAF
+220 DDEVASYIKENAAAF

-249 SAAPTSADSANV
+249 SAAPTSADSTNV
-261 LNTITA
+261 LNSITA

-272 QAAQDAAVFLNK
+272 QAAQDPAVFLNK
-284 VGSDLPFYNSY
+284 VGSDLPFYNSF
-295 ISGKSLQ
+295 ISGKSIQ
-302 VPNKDAILAAG
+302 IPNKEAIIAAG
-313 VGNTYGP
+313 VGNAYGP

-335 KQWPDSASVRHILIA
+335 KQWPDSASVRHILIT
-350 TAGQNGQIIRDDSA
+350 TAGQNGQLVRDDST

-371 IKSAIAGGAS
+371 IRFAIAGGAS
-381 FDEMVLKYSDDAGSK
+381 FDAMVLKYSEDAGSK

-417 SFDNTVGSKG
+417 SFDNSVGTKG

-465 IGVASAAAAAF
+465 IGAASAAAAAF

-495 QTFPAAGIKSMD
+495 QTFPAVGIKSMD

-514 ESRTLVRWIYENDLN
+514 ESRSLVRWVYENDLN
-529 AVSEPTEIGDSY
+529 SVSEPTEIGDSY
-541 YVAIITGE
+541 FVAIITGE
-549 EKVGLASV
+549 EKAGLASV

-571 KKAIQIKQNF
+571 KKATQIKQSF
-581 KGSTMEAI
+581 KGNTMEAI
-589 AASAKTIIQ
+589 AASAKTIVQ
-598 PADSVNFNYSLIPG
+598 PADSINFNYSLIPG

-625 KALLNKPSAP
+625 KAFLNKPSAP

-659 ASFESDLLNR
+659 VSFESDLLNR
-669 TRSVIYRTNIGLKKV
+669 TRSVIYRTNIALKKV

>member
-1 MNKTITF
+1 MSIIQNIRDKGAWIIFTIIVIALVAFVLQDGIGKQGNTTETDLGTVNGVAINKINF
-8 NYGFTASN
+8 EEKLEIQVQNYASQGVKREQLIGFLWN
-16 GKSFL
+16 Q
-21 MERICSLMGDYGDSF
+21 EIDRI
-36 NVNLLTNKMS
+36 
-46 LAGDANST
+46 
-54 LVNFKNKRFVYCSE
+54 
-68 PEAGAKLNTNFV
+68 
-80 KILTGDTI
+80 
-88 KARGLYS
+88 LYI
-95 NEEEKLGI
+95 NEQEKLGI
-103 TVGNKEINDV
+103 TIGNKELTDV

-146 KSKNQEQIKQIE
+146 KSKNQEQINQIE
-158 KMYIEP
+158 KLYIEP

-185 SWMVQ
+185 TWMVQ

-204 VGIPYASIS
+204 IGVPYANIS
-213 DSIIKVT
+213 DSTIKVT
-220 DDEVANYIKENAAAF
+220 DDEVASYIKENAAAF

-249 SAAPTSADSANV
+249 SAAPTSTDSTSV
-261 LNTITA
+261 LNSITA

-272 QAAQDAAVFLNK
+272 QGAQDPAVFLNK
-284 VGSDLPFYNSY
+284 VGSDLPFYNSF
-295 ISGKSLQ
+295 ISGKSIQ
-302 VPNKDAILAAG
+302 IPNKEAIIAAG
-313 VGNTYGP
+313 VGNVYGP

-335 KQWPDSASVRHILIA
+335 KQWPDSASVRHILIT
-350 TAGQNGQIIRDDSA
+350 TAGQNGQLVRDDST

-371 IKSAIAGGAS
+371 IRFAIAGGAS
-381 FDEMVLKYSDDAGSK
+381 FDAMVLKYSEDAGSK

-417 SFDNTVGSKG
+417 SFDNSVGTKG

-465 IGVASAAAAAF
+465 IGAASAAAAAF
-476 ATASKDIKSFN
+476 ATASRDIKSFN

-495 QTFPAAGIKSMD
+495 QTFPAVGIKSMD

-514 ESRTLVRWIYENDLN
+514 ESRSLVRWVYENDLN
-529 AVSEPTEIGDSY
+529 SVSEPTEIGDSY
-541 YVAIITGE
+541 FVAIITGE
-549 EKVGLASV
+549 EKAGLASV

-571 KKAIQIKQNF
+571 KKATQIKQSF
-581 KGSTMEAI
+581 KGNTMEAI
-589 AASAKTIIQ
+589 AANAKTVVQ
-598 PADSVNFNYSLIPG
+598 PADSINFNYSLIPG

-625 KALLNKPSAP
+625 KAFLNKPSAP

-659 ASFESDLLNR
+659 VGFESDLLNR
-669 TRSVIYRTNIGLKKV
+669 TRSVIYRTNIALKKV

>member
-1 MNKTITF
+1 MSIIQNIRDKGAWIIFTIIVIALVAFVLQDGIGKQGNTTETDLGTVNGVAINKINF
-8 NYGFTASN
+8 EEKLEIQVQNYASQGVKREQLIGFLWN
-16 GKSFL
+16 Q
-21 MERICSLMGDYGDSF
+21 EIDRI
-36 NVNLLTNKMS
+36 
-46 LAGDANST
+46 
-54 LVNFKNKRFVYCSE
+54 
-68 PEAGAKLNTNFV
+68 
-80 KILTGDTI
+80 
-88 KARGLYS
+88 LYI
-95 NEEEKLGI
+95 NEQEKLGI
-103 TVGNKEINDV
+103 TIGNKELTDV

-146 KSKNQEQIKQIE
+146 KSKNQEQINQIE
-158 KMYIEP
+158 KLYIEP

-185 SWMVQ
+185 TWMVQ

-204 VGIPYASIS
+204 IGVPYANIS
-213 DSIIKVT
+213 DSTIKVT
-220 DDEVANYIKENAAAF
+220 DDEVASYIKENAAAF

-249 SAAPTSADSANV
+249 SAAPTSADSTNV
-261 LNTITA
+261 LNSITA

-272 QAAQDAAVFLNK
+272 QAAQDPAVFLNK
-284 VGSDLPFYNSY
+284 VGSDLPFYNSF
-295 ISGKSLQ
+295 ISGKSIQ
-302 VPNKDAILAAG
+302 IPNKEAIIAAG
-313 VGNTYGP
+313 VGNVYGP

-335 KQWPDSASVRHILIA
+335 KQWPDSASVRHILIT
-350 TAGQNGQIIRDDSA
+350 TAGQNGQLVRDDST

-371 IKSAIAGGAS
+371 IRFAIAGGAS
-381 FDEMVLKYSDDAGSK
+381 FDAMVLKYSEDAGSK

-417 SFDNTVGSKG
+417 SFDNSVGTKG

-454 LSKAILPSSET
+454 LSKSILPSSET
-465 IGVASAAAAAF
+465 IGAASAAAAAF

-495 QTFPAAGIKSMD
+495 QTFPAVGIKSMD

-514 ESRTLVRWIYENDLN
+514 ESRSLVRWVYENDLN
-529 AVSEPTEIGDSY
+529 SVSEPTEIGDSY
-541 YVAIITGE
+541 FVAIITGE
-549 EKVGLASV
+549 EKAGLASV

-571 KKAIQIKQNF
+571 KKATQIKQSF
-581 KGSTMEAI
+581 KGNTMEAI
-589 AASAKTIIQ
+589 AANAKTVVQ
-598 PADSVNFNYSLIPG
+598 PADSINFNYSLIPG

-625 KALLNKPSAP
+625 KAFLNKPSAP

-659 ASFESDLLNR
+659 VSFESDLLNR
-669 TRSVIYRTNIGLKKV
+669 TRSVIYRTNIALKKV

>member
-1 MNKTITF
+1 MSIIQNIRDKGAWIIFTIIVIALVAFVLQDGIGKQGNTTETDLGTVNGVAINKINF
-8 NYGFTASN
+8 EEKLEIQVQNYASQGVKREQLIGFLWN
-16 GKSFL
+16 Q
-21 MERICSLMGDYGDSF
+21 EIDRI
-36 NVNLLTNKMS
+36 
-46 LAGDANST
+46 
-54 LVNFKNKRFVYCSE
+54 
-68 PEAGAKLNTNFV
+68 
-80 KILTGDTI
+80 
-88 KARGLYS
+88 LYI
-95 NEEEKLGI
+95 NEQEKLGI
-103 TVGNKEINDV
+103 TIGNKELTDV

-146 KSKNQEQIKQIE
+146 KSKNQEQINQIE
-158 KMYIEP
+158 KLYIEP

-185 SWMVQ
+185 TWMVQ

-204 VGIPYASIS
+204 IGVPYANIS
-213 DSIIKVT
+213 DSTIKVT
-220 DDEVANYIKENAAAF
+220 DDEVASYIKENAAAF

-249 SAAPTSADSANV
+249 SAAPTSTDSTSV
-261 LNTITA
+261 LNSITA

-272 QAAQDAAVFLNK
+272 QAAQDPAVFLNK
-284 VGSDLPFYNSY
+284 VGSDLPFYNSF
-295 ISGKSLQ
+295 ISGKSIQ
-302 VPNKDAILAAG
+302 IPNKEAIIAAG
-313 VGNTYGP
+313 VGNVYGP

-335 KQWPDSASVRHILIA
+335 KQWPDSASVRHILIT
-350 TAGQNGQIIRDDSA
+350 TAGQNGQLVRDDST

-371 IKSAIAGGAS
+371 IRFAIAGGAS
-381 FDEMVLKYSDDAGSK
+381 FDAMVLKYSEDAGSK

-417 SFDNTVGSKG
+417 SFDNSVGTKG

-454 LSKAILPSSET
+454 LSKVILPSSET
-465 IGVASAAAAAF
+465 IGAASSAAAAF

-495 QTFPAAGIKSMD
+495 QTFPAVGIKSMD

-514 ESRTLVRWIYENDLN
+514 ESRSLVRWVYENDLN
-529 AVSEPTEIGDSY
+529 SVSEPTEIGDSY
-541 YVAIITGE
+541 FVAIITGE
-549 EKVGLASV
+549 EKAGLASV

-571 KKAIQIKQNF
+571 KKATQIKQSF
-581 KGSTMEAI
+581 KGNTMEAI
-589 AASAKTIIQ
+589 AASAKTIVQ
-598 PADSVNFNYSLIPG
+598 PADSINFNYSLIPG

-625 KALLNKPSAP
+625 KAFLNKPSAP

-659 ASFESDLLNR
+659 VSFESDLLNR
-669 TRSVIYRTNIGLKKV
+669 TRSVIYRTNIALKKV

>member
-1 MNKTITF
+1 MSIIQNIRDKGAWIIFTIIVIALVAFVLQDGIGKQGNTTETDLGTVNGVAINKINF
-8 NYGFTASN
+8 EEKLEIQVQNYASQGVKREQLIGFLWN
-16 GKSFL
+16 Q
-21 MERICSLMGDYGDSF
+21 EIDRI
-36 NVNLLTNKMS
+36 
-46 LAGDANST
+46 
-54 LVNFKNKRFVYCSE
+54 
-68 PEAGAKLNTNFV
+68 
-80 KILTGDTI
+80 
-88 KARGLYS
+88 LYI
-95 NEEEKLGI
+95 NEQEKLGI
-103 TVGNKEINDV
+103 TIGNKELTDV

-146 KSKNQEQIKQIE
+146 KSKNQEQINQIE
-158 KMYIEP
+158 KLYIEP

-185 SWMVQ
+185 TWMVQ

-204 VGIPYASIS
+204 IGVPYANIS
-213 DSIIKVT
+213 DSTIKVT
-220 DDEVANYIKENAAAF
+220 DDEVASYIKENAAAF

-249 SAAPTSADSANV
+249 SAAPTSTDSTNV
-261 LNTITA
+261 LNSITA

-272 QAAQDAAVFLNK
+272 QAAQDPAVFLNK
-284 VGSDLPFYNSY
+284 VGSDLPFYNSF
-295 ISGKSLQ
+295 ISGKSIQ
-302 VPNKDAILAAG
+302 IPNKEAIIAAG
-313 VGNTYGP
+313 VGNAYGP

-335 KQWPDSASVRHILIA
+335 KQWPDSASVRHILIT
-350 TAGQNGQIIRDDSA
+350 TAGQNGQLVRDDST

-371 IKSAIAGGAS
+371 IRFAIAGGAS
-381 FDEMVLKYSDDAGSK
+381 FDAMVLKYSEDAGSK

-417 SFDNTVGSKG
+417 SFDNSVGTKG

-465 IGVASAAAAAF
+465 IGAASAAAAAF

-495 QTFPAAGIKSMD
+495 QTFPAVGIKSMD

-514 ESRTLVRWIYENDLN
+514 ESRSLVRWVYENDLN
-529 AVSEPTEIGDSY
+529 SVSEPTEIGDSY
-541 YVAIITGE
+541 FVAIITGE
-549 EKVGLASV
+549 EKAGLASV

-571 KKAIQIKQNF
+571 KKATQIKQSF
-581 KGSTMEAI
+581 KGNTMEAI
-589 AASAKTIIQ
+589 AASAKTIVQ
-598 PADSVNFNYSLIPG
+598 PADSINFNYSLIPG

-625 KALLNKPSAP
+625 KAFLNKPSAP

-659 ASFESDLLNR
+659 VSFESDLLNR
-669 TRSVIYRTNIGLKKV
+669 TRSVIYRTNIALKKV